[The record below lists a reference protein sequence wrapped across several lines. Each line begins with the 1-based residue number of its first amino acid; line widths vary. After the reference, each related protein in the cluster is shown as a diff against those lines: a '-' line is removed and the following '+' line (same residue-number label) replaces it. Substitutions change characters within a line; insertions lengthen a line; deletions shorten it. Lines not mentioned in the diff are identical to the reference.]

1 VHPFP
6 IGMATLTLVTGIP
19 RAGKSSFCDAV
30 EASGHGFTHVP
41 LDRYVRPVPHGET
54 FLAWIASPACI
65 AWDVLLTHLA
75 LLRAG
80 VPCYSPR
87 PAWERGWRA
96 WVCGGGALAAGPGRR
111 MEPAPTGYLLAGTHA
126 YGCPQ
131 EAGPSLRVYVRTPMA
146 VVAERLTGERVPRR
160 SAGSVVRA
168 RLAANTAHILR
179 AVRHADLIVDGT
191 AEHVDQVRG
200 FLDFVRPDSAA
211 GPGAA
216 EGGGAVVRIG
226 GASAQVGPA
235 AADLGRSAATEL
247 ARGARLA
254 RVP

>member
-1 VHPFP
+1 
-6 IGMATLTLVTGIP
+6 
-19 RAGKSSFCDAV
+19 
-30 EASGHGFTHVP
+30 
-41 LDRYVRPVPHGET
+41 
-54 FLAWIASPACI
+54 
-65 AWDVLLTHLA
+65 
-75 LLRAG
+75 
-80 VPCYSPR
+80 
-87 PAWERGWRA
+87 
-96 WVCGGGALAAGPGRR
+96 

-131 EAGPSLRVYVRTPMA
+131 EAGPSRRVYVRTPMA

-168 RLAANTAHILR
+168 RLAANTAHVLR

-191 AEHVDQVRG
+191 AEHVDQVRD

-254 RVP
+254 RLP